1 MSDDSG
7 QVFETGYDSFV
18 EAFPDV
24 AELELHV
31 EETDMVDTQRSMTYD
46 IDSLSG
52 GKIRCTNNLCE
63 NGGVR
68 IGSLVSG
75 MIRNDETELETTE
88 SCTGHKSMGR
98 NESRSCVHMFHIN
111 VEIEYNDE
119 E

>member
-7 QVFETGYDSFV
+7 RVFGTEYDSFE
-18 EAFPDV
+18 EAFPNV
-24 AELELHV
+24 AEFEIHV
-31 EETDMVDTQRSMTYD
+31 EETDMVETQRSMTYD

-52 GKIRCTNNLCE
+52 GKIRCTNDLCE

-68 IGSLVSG
+68 IEPLISG

-88 SCTGHKSMGR
+88 SCTGHESMGR
-98 NESRSCVHMFHIN
+98 NKSRTCVHMFHIDI
-111 VEIEYNDE
+111 EIEYKNE